1 MDNIEKVYLE
11 NKEFIFNYL
20 YSLTNNKEIAEDL
33 MSEVFLKSILA
44 YSSFKNKSS
53 ERTWLY
59 SIARYTF
66 YEYIREKNKDKDLN
80 VLFKENFINILNLD
94 NMENIIIEKEN
105 IELIKK
111 YLDCFSKRERDIFI
125 YRVKGYSYIEISS
138 ILKISEG
145 SSRVIFFRTREK
157 LKQMILKGGFYD

>member
-1 MDNIEKVYLE
+1 MENIEKVYLE

-20 YSLTNNKEIAEDL
+20 YGLTNNKEIAEDL
-33 MSEVFLKSILA
+33 MSEVFLKSIVG
-44 YSSFKNKSS
+44 YNSFKNKSS

-66 YEYIREKNKDKDLN
+66 YEYIRGKNKDKDLN

-94 NMENIIIEKEN
+94 NMEDIIIEKEN

-111 YLDCFSKRERDIFI
+111 YLDNFNEREKDVFI